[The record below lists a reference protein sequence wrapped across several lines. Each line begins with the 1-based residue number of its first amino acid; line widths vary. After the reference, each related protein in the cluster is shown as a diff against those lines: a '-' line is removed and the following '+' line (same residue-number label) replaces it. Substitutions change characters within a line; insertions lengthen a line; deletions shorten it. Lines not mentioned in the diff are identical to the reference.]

1 MTCRP
6 LIAILTVAAGLRAQ
20 EQPPDAAPEAPL
32 LATRIAAVTLYSAQ
46 ALVVRVGAADFAA
59 GKSRLEI
66 AGLPAG
72 LVDEAVRARVLGGN
86 GVKLANIEVRER
98 KRTLFKKKEAEDA
111 DAALKAIQAKKRAA
125 VEAIQALE
133 AELTLLKGFE
143 VGKRPPGQPQKLEPS
158 PIDVRAWAATL
169 EFVDRSIGENRQR
182 GRALVAELDGIE
194 EDLAVAA
201 ARLERLQS
209 QKVRAEKA
217 IILEFEAPAS
227 ARSEVEVSYLV
238 PGPGWWPRYDVR
250 ADVESGKIE
259 LTSYAIVRQES
270 GEDWNEV
277 DLTFSAAE
285 PARAADLPELLA
297 WRIGEGQAT
306 ARLTDSQAAA
316 RLTDS
321 QFNLTGVEF
330 ENFQRVAPAESTRA
344 VDEPKE
350 MRIVDLRSQ
359 PAVLAR
365 SRSSGSKAEQ
375 TKEVLKELKDQ
386 QAYNRR
392 YAEQRDWANFALGNQ
407 NIVDNFKNLDPKAQ
421 AALND
426 VYFEACSNLTLGQR
440 MLRSAKLGTGLV
452 APVESSR
459 GYDFKYQ
466 ALRRESIPSDGA
478 FNKVVIGVEEF
489 PAEFVYECVPVH
501 RELSFLTSKIKNGR
515 RQPYLAGPASVFL
528 ASDFVGEGRV
538 PTTVRGE
545 SFPVELGADESVA
558 VRRSEETKRETTGLF
573 AKYHLYRHAVTVAVK
588 NGKGRRVRV
597 AVLDRLPFAENKS
610 VTIERG
616 EITPPPVREEA
627 KGLFRWEFALDPGKE
642 EKIAFSYS
650 VELAAD
656 QVVAAAEDASVRK

>member
-1 MTCRP
+1 MTRCP
-6 LIAILTVAAGLRAQ
+6 IIAFLTIAAGLRAQ
-20 EQPPDAAPEAPL
+20 EPPPDPAPEAPL
-32 LATRIAAVTLYSAQ
+32 LATRITAVTLYSAQ
-46 ALVVRVGAADFAA
+46 ALVMRIGAADFAA

-66 AGLPAG
+66 PGLPEG
-72 LVDEAVRARVLGGN
+72 LVDEAVRARVLGSS

-98 KRTLFKKKEAEDA
+98 KRTLFKKKEAEEA
-111 DAALKAIQAKKRAA
+111 DAALKAMQVKKRAA

-133 AELTLLKGFE
+133 AELNLLKGFE
-143 VGKRPPGQPQKLEPS
+143 VGKRPPGQPQKPEPS
-158 PIDVRAWAATL
+158 PIDVKAWAATL
-169 EFVDRSIGENRQR
+169 EFIDRSIGENRRR
-182 GRALVAELDGIE
+182 GRELVAELDGIE
-194 EDLAVAA
+194 EDLAVAS

-209 QKVRAEKA
+209 QKVKAEKA
-217 IILEFEAPAS
+217 IILEFEASAA
-227 ARSEVEVSYLV
+227 ARSDVEVSYLV

-250 ADVESGKIE
+250 ADVDTGKVE

-270 GEDWNEV
+270 GEDWNDVE
-277 DLTFSAAE
+277 LTFSAAE

-297 WRIGEGQAT
+297 WRIGEGQA
-306 ARLTDSQAAA
+306 ARQVTESEFTLPGID
-316 RLTDS
+316 
-321 QFNLTGVEF
+321 F
-330 ENFQRVAPAESTRA
+330 ENFSRQVPDKGMPVGARG
-344 VDEPKE
+344 
-350 MRIVDLRSQ
+350 DLGSVRQLSQ
-359 PAVLAR
+359 QPQQTAQAARRR
-365 SRSSGSKAEQ
+365 SRSRAEQ
-375 TKEVLKELKDQ
+375 TKEILEELEQK
-386 QAYNRR
+386 YITNTRF
-392 YAEQRDWANFALGNQ
+392 AEQKDWANFVAGNVAV
-407 NIVDNFKNLDPKAQ
+407 IEEFKNLNPKAQ

-426 VYFEACSNLTLGQR
+426 VYLEACSNLTLGQR
-440 MLRSAKLGTGLV
+440 MLRSAKLGAGLI

-501 RELSFLTSKIKNGR
+501 RELSFLTTKIKNGR

-528 ASDFVGEGRV
+528 SSDFVGEGRV
-538 PTTVRGE
+538 PTTARGE

-573 AKYHLYRHAVTVAVK
+573 GKYHFYRHSVAISVK

-610 VTIERG
+610 VTVERG
-616 EITPPPVREEA
+616 EITPAPAREEA
-627 KGLFRWEFALDPGKE
+627 KGLLRWEFAIAPGKE